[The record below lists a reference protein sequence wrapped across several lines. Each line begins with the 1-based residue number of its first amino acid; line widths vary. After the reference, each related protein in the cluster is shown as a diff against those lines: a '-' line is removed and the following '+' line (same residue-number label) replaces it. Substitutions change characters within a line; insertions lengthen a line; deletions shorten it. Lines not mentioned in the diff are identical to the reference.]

1 MELEAPMAEG
11 SDVEGAALEGVKVLE
26 LCSFVAGPYCTK
38 LLADMGADVV
48 KAEAPDGGD
57 EARRRGPFHKPDRGL
72 DSSLLFTYVNSNK
85 RGITLNIDTPKG
97 KQILLELVKQVDLL
111 VEDLPSGVL
120 DRLGLL
126 PSSLLQVNPGLLIT
140 SITPFGRSGP
150 YRDYNAYYLNTYHA
164 GGDGYMLPGGWLAD
178 RLFPERE
185 PIKAGGYFGEYQAG
199 SNAAVASV
207 AALLGRMMDGQGG
220 HIDASKQE
228 SLINLNAADF
238 CLYPD
243 RGYMESRYNRHLA
256 LYIGGQYRCKDGFWQ
271 LVIQGQR
278 QWEAM
283 ITVMGSPPWA
293 SEEKYATHESC
304 VAHRKE
310 VDEKIEEWAMG
321 HTREEIFHALQR
333 EGCAAGPVYST
344 EEVLQDQQLDYR
356 EFFVE
361 MEHPRIGKFK
371 APSAA
376 YRLSQTP
383 WATRR
388 PAPSIGQHNVEIYG
402 GWLGYEGEGLTQLRQ
417 TGVI

>member
-1 MELEAPMAEG
+1 MQRWFLATRDSGPAPVGGHDHRHGEFRKTRPGLRKKSTNILPSLEAQR
-11 SDVEGAALEGVKVLE
+11 
-26 LCSFVAGPYCTK
+26 T
-38 LLADMGADVV
+38 
-48 KAEAPDGGD
+48 
-57 EARRRGPFHKPDRGL
+57 RPF
-72 DSSLLFTYVNSNK
+72 
-85 RGITLNIDTPKG
+85 ITLSSPCPRLARG
-97 KQILLELVKQVDLL
+97 FYEQI
-111 VEDLPSGVL
+111 
-120 DRLGLL
+120 
-126 PSSLLQVNPGLLIT
+126 
-140 SITPFGRSGP
+140 
-150 YRDYNAYYLNTYHA
+150 
-164 GGDGYMLPGGWLAD
+164 
-178 RLFPERE
+178 
-185 PIKAGGYFGEYQAG
+185 
-199 SNAAVASV
+199 
-207 AALLGRMMDGQGG
+207 
-220 HIDASKQE
+220 
-228 SLINLNAADF
+228 
-238 CLYPD
+238 
-243 RGYMESRYNRHLA
+243 
-256 LYIGGQYRCKDGFWQ
+256 KDGFWQ